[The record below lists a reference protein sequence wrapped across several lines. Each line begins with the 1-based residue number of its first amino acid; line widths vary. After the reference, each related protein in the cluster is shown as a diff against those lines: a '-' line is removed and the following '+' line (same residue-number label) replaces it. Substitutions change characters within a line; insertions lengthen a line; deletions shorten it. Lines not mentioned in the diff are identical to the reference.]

1 MIAPKGFGK
10 TYFSLVA
17 IQAYASEVRL
27 LKNITRIAWI
37 CPTHPI
43 HTYST
48 VSPPNNVLLS
58 FLTITD
64 IIQGNLCL
72 NTLYPSPLPR
82 HLSLH

>member
-1 MIAPKGFGK
+1 MSAPKGFGK

-27 LKNITRIAWI
+27 LQNITRIAWI

-48 VSPPNNVLLS
+48 VSPPKNVLIS
-58 FLTITD
+58 SIITT
-64 IIQGNLCL
+64 IIQGHLCT
-72 NTLYPSPLPR
+72 NTPYHSSHPRCSLPR
-82 HLSLH
+82 